1 MEVSAQD
8 EEGTWL
14 QLHVPV
20 LIRRKA
26 HIMEQPQN
34 PPGIQLQFIIT
45 YYEQNTQGKR
55 ENKCSILTVFTSLSG
70 EIRL

>member
-14 QLHVPV
+14 QLHAPV

-34 PPGIQLQFIIT
+34 PQ
-45 YYEQNTQGKR
+45 
-55 ENKCSILTVFTSLSG
+55 SIHIYNL
-70 EIRL
+70 